1 MYAKHYVCVGTPPGI
16 AVIQEITT
24 MKNLKYCSW
33 LLLLVS
39 VLAAALPAAAQTNI
53 EQNDFSDA
61 ELDQM
66 LAPIALY
73 PDTVLSH
80 VLIASTYPLEVVQ
93 ADRWARDNPGLEAEV
108 AVASVEDQNW
118 DPSVKALVAFPQ
130 ILERMSDDLAWT
142 QRLGNAFLDNEAR
155 VMDTIQ
161 NLRNKAYASGSLDR
175 LEHVRVQRE
184 KEVIIIEPAVERV
197 VYVPVY
203 DTRVVYGN
211 WWWNDYPPVYWH
223 YPSHVTFVG
232 GFYWGP
238 RIYVGPSFYFSSF
251 HWHKRHV
258 VYVDHRRYNHRPH
271 FYSGRS
277 IVNYSGARHWRHNPT
292 HRRGVAYHNE
302 RVRQHYGSNRASYST
317 VHQQRDNSHLRRDQ
331 QLNNPRAS
339 RELTGSS
346 QTNRT
351 LHAQREAERVRERL
365 SNGQQGNNSRDLR
378 NHNTAQRD
386 ANQRPRLSNRPA
398 EDRAREAN
406 SEARAWSNRGNTT
419 LPSRTDPRPELNT
432 PNTSPRENREAVRPG
447 LSNQQ
452 AAQQAQRQQQL
463 QRAQQQQIE
472 NRSTLGDS
480 RQESS
485 RQETRPLTSTQ
496 STNQRAAPELNRPQV
511 NRPSGLDRSRTLRTE
526 SARPTRAPSERSSR

>member
-1 MYAKHYVCVGTPPGI
+1 
-16 AVIQEITT
+16 

-33 LLLLVS
+33 LLMLMSMLIGS
-39 VLAAALPAAAQTNI
+39 LPTVAQTSI
-53 EQNDFSDA
+53 EQTDFSEA

-93 ADRWARDNPGLEAEV
+93 ADRWARNNSDLEAEA
-108 AVASVEDQNW
+108 AVAAVENQNW

-142 QRLGNAFLDNEAR
+142 QRLGNAFLDDEAR

-175 LEHVRVQRE
+175 LEHVHVQRE
-184 KEVIIIEPAVERV
+184 KEVITIEPAAERV
-197 VYVPVY
+197 VYVPIY

-223 YPSHVTFVG
+223 YPRHVTFVG

-258 VYVDHRRYNHRPH
+258 VYVDHRRYHHRPH

-317 VHQQRDNSHLRRDQ
+317 LHQQRDNSQLRRDQ
-331 QLNNPRAS
+331 QINGPRESMA
-339 RELTGSS
+339 
-346 QTNRT
+346 
-351 LHAQREAERVRERL
+351 AREAERVRERL
-365 SNGQQGNNSRDLR
+365 SNGQQGNNYRDLR
-378 NHNTAQRD
+378 NHNAAQRD
-386 ANQRPRLSNRPA
+386 ANQRPGLSNRPP
-398 EDRAREAN
+398 ENRTRETN
-406 SEARAWSNRGNTT
+406 SEGRETRAWSDRGNTT
-419 LPSRTDPRPELNT
+419 LPSRNDPRPALNN
-432 PNTSPRENREAVRPG
+432 PNATARENRDAVRPG
-447 LSNQQ
+447 MNNQQQAAQQ

-463 QRAQQQQIE
+463 QRAQQQRQTE
-472 NRSTLGDS
+472 NHSTLGNS
-480 RQESS
+480 RQETNT
-485 RQETRPLTSTQ
+485 RQETRPFTSTQ
-496 STNQRAAPELNRPQV
+496 NSNQRAAPSVNQPQI
-511 NRPSGLDRSRTLRTE
+511 NRPSGLDRSRTVRTE
-526 SARPTRAPSERSSR
+526 SARPTRAPSERPSR